1 MRPTSASSWTPRA
14 ARRGPSPPR
23 PRRLM
28 VSGARPAAPRAS
40 PVTLTFQP
48 LADVESARARQNKA
62 TMSTDLRRGLPE
74 QRLGPPHRPPTRGRR
89 AGGAAGAAFWP
100 GATTPSQA
108 PSPPARRTPRPPI
121 ELAAA
126 SPHPFPPAPPPTA
139 RLLHAP
145 SRSRSPRPPA
155 LTRPPASAP
164 RGRFAA
170 LALERRERPAERRN
184 LRRRRR
190 LRCVSFPQRPAP
202 RTLVAP
208 CPMPGPPHT
217 SRRQFYSLHL
227 SPPLPPSQALGGIV
241 DGLSSARFSLACGL
255 FWEL

>member
-28 VSGARPAAPRAS
+28 VCGARPAAPRAS

-121 ELAAA
+121 EMAAA
-126 SPHPFPPAPPPTA
+126 SPHPFPPAPLPTA

-145 SRSRSPRPPA
+145 PRSRSPRPPA
-155 LTRPPASAP
+155 LLRPLASVP

-170 LALERRERPAERRN
+170 LALERRERPAERRDH
-184 LRRRRR
+184 RR
-190 LRCVSFPQRPAP
+190 LRRPRCASCPQRPAP
-202 RTLVAP
+202 RTPVTPL
-208 CPMPGPPHT
+208 PMAAPPHPT
-217 SRRQFYSLHL
+217 QQQLSSLHL
-227 SPPLPPSQALGGIV
+227 SPPLPPSQALGGR
-241 DGLSSARFSLACGL
+241 GGAGRPPRAPPPSRPRGP
-255 FWEL
+255 